1 LDERRFWFMLCCRR
15 VKRAGA
21 EGILKKAFAADYVG
35 MAPPRQ
41 AAEEPEPRPLMLE
54 RIKQALVTSRL
65 TLAGDTAGDNPYD
78 SRPGRDPGSVWG
90 NRSR

>member
-1 LDERRFWFMLCCRR
+1 MLKQSKER
-15 VKRAGA
+15 
-21 EGILKKAFAADYVG
+21 DYVG
-35 MAPPRQ
+35 LTQPRQ
-41 AAEEPEPRPLMLE
+41 EAEGPEPRPLMLGL
-54 RIKQALVTSRL
+54 IKQALVTSRL